1 MAGTIN
7 SLGIGS
13 GVLTSDV
20 IDKLKANDTSLLITP
35 IDNKITLQQQKGQ
48 AISLLDS
55 LLSTFKSSANALDDD
70 TLYQKRN
77 VSGNSSGVNVTST
90 SGVAVQSFSIS
101 NIVLAQ
107 KNVLESGAFLSEA
120 ASVASGSGTMT
131 MSVGGLSYSIDYTS
145 TTSLTDL
152 KESINT
158 KVGSK
163 VKASILQVG
172 ASDYRLVLTSE
183 KTGADEN
190 ILISDSSGGG
200 LDNTLTSHK
209 VIESQAFS
217 SPIDIVASQTG
228 DLTVGIGANTYN
240 VSYDAATSLENL
252 RDLINTSVGSS
263 VASIDGNNKLVLR
276 STIAGS
282 TANLS
287 LTDNSGFLDSKLT
300 SFTSLD
306 MIEEIQKASDS
317 EFKYDGIT
325 ITRSS
330 NTIDDLTVGVT
341 VNLLETGGSANI
353 SISQDKQ
360 AISDEISTFVQNYNS
375 LTSQLTDMTTS
386 DIDAGKVGIFN
397 GDNSINSI
405 TREINRII
413 TSISTNNT
421 SLPQFGIDLTQTGT
435 MTFNSSTFLAKFNE
449 DTSAS
454 EVFFSGSTTINSYG
468 NDTTTDGVFTTLN
481 TLLARY
487 DKTISNLTTSSSG
500 EVASLNKEKTRSQAL
515 LDARYASMT
524 ARFIQ
529 YDTMI
534 SRLNSQFTSLQQQ
547 ISAMVNGNG

>member
-13 GVLTSDV
+13 GVLTADV

-48 AISLLDS
+48 AISLLDT
-55 LLSTFKSSANALDDD
+55 LLTTFKSSVNALDDD
-70 TLYQKRN
+70 SLYQKRN
-77 VSGNSSGVNVTST
+77 VLGNNSAVNVTAN

-101 NIVLAQ
+101 NIVLAK
-107 KNVLESGAFLSEA
+107 KNVLESGAFLSET

-152 KESINT
+152 KESINA
-158 KVGSK
+158 KAGSK

-172 ASDYRLVLTSE
+172 SSDYRLVLTSE

-200 LDNTLTSHK
+200 LNNTLTSHK
-209 VIESQAFS
+209 AIESQAFS
-217 SPIDIVASQTG
+217 SPIDIVASQAG

-252 RDLINTSVGSS
+252 RDLINASVGSS

-300 SFTSLD
+300 SFNSLD
-306 MIEEIQKASDS
+306 MIEEIQKASDA

-330 NTIDDLTVGVT
+330 NTITDLTIGVT
-341 VNLLETGGSANI
+341 VNLLETGGNANI

-375 LTSQLTDMTTS
+375 LTSQLSSMTTS
-386 DIDAGKVGIFN
+386 DVDAGKVGIFN

-435 MTFNSSTFLAKFNE
+435 MTFNSATFLAKFKE

-454 EVFFSGSTTINSYG
+454 EVFFSGSTTIDSYG
-468 NDTTTDGVFTTLN
+468 NDTTTDGVFTSLN
-481 TLLARY
+481 KLLARY
-487 DKTISNLTTSSSG
+487 DKTMTSLTTNSSN
-500 EVASLNKEKTRSQAL
+500 ELISLNQNKKRSQAL
-515 LDARYASMT
+515 LEARYDSMT

-529 YDTMI
+529 YDSII
-534 SRLNSQFTSLQQQ
+534 SRLNTQFISLQQQ
-547 ISAMVNGNG
+547 ISAMVNGNN